1 MLLLWY
7 LTDGVHKIPDGHM
20 LILDSNLYIFQF
32 LDPIVVV
39 AH

>member
-20 LILDSNLYIFQF
+20 LIPDSNLYISQF